1 MFKNSFFVF
10 TTMYTFYFYIQ
21 SFVELSALLFLNY

>member
-1 MFKNSFFVF
+1 MFKNSFFF

-21 SFVELSALLFLNY
+21 SFVESFQHYYFLNY